1 MTKLSFPD
9 FGEEQRK
16 RLSDAGI
23 PFQLLDKKTSTI
35 VIDSS
40 NLQAMLDLLG
50 TDAERSSTESKFEGV
65 VAMRLGERRPL
76 PRPLREVTHA
86 EIKDNAERARYVLVC
101 GKRIEKLTKQAEKTS
116 DKLRKKLVTATARM
130 FSVWRKEAFPVADD
144 ACRDA
149 SERRER
155 LTAEFEAL
163 KSAAHVQ
170 SVQTI
175 GDTVVVRTDVL
186 KAIDPKTGDAH
197 AIGRF
202 AIFIDLKGRNGVVRW
217 FNIDKRVDAFMKGMN
232 APNVFAD
239 GSACL
244 GDTAQPMAELTAR
257 LELSVVVDL
266 AIQFIEN
273 AGNDELGAYVNL
285 WPRHW

>member
-1 MTKLSFPD
+1 MTKLSFSD
-9 FGEEQRK
+9 FGEAERR

-23 PFQLLDKKTSTI
+23 AFSLLDKKSGTI
-35 VIDSS
+35 VIDSAH
-40 NLQAMLDLLG
+40 LQTMLDLLE
-50 TDAERSSTESKFEGV
+50 TDAERAPEESKYEGI
-65 VAMRLGERRPL
+65 VAMKLGARRV
-76 PRPLREVTHA
+76 PRPRRETTNAVIT
-86 EIKDNAERARYVLVC
+86 DDAERARYVLVC
-101 GKRIEKLTKQAEKTS
+101 GKRIEKLTKQAEKAS
-116 DKLRKKLVTATARM
+116 DKLRKKLASATARM
-130 FSVWRKEAFPVADD
+130 FSVWRKEAFPIAGDAAAD
-144 ACRDA
+144 AA
-149 SERRER
+149 GRRER

-175 GDTVVVRTDVL
+175 GDTVIVKTDVL
-186 KAIDPKTGDAH
+186 KATDPKTNDAH

-217 FNIDKRVDAFMKGMN
+217 FNLDKRVDAFKKGMN

-239 GSACL
+239 GTACL
-244 GDTAQPMAELTAR
+244 GDTSQPMAELTAR

-273 AGNDELGAYVNL
+273 AGNDELGSYVNL